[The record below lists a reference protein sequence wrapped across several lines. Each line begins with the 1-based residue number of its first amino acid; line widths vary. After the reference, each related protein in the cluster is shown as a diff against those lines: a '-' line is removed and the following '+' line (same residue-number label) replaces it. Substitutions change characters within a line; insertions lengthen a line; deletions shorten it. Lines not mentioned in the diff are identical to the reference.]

1 MHVKNDVTFMP
12 TDPSDPSSP
21 KPSTNLYQMTSDAPK
36 SGGGGGIFFVI
47 LLLLLC
53 GGGAAYYFL
62 VYKPAAAAGATIVP
76 PPTAAAGTPKPVA
89 STTPRADT
97 SGNPTYNNAQRT
109 QYIKQADNAFLA
121 LRDAKTGPYTAAF
134 NAMLNAGGFSA
145 VGLTSKEA
153 IAARRD
159 LVAKCQAANDD
170 YEAFTKTQD
179 ATFKAELQKTPLI
192 PNDVDYVLSD
202 FSYKAQ
208 TNDNLKLRA
217 LQRDSLKTG
226 DDMLAYLDK
235 SYGNWSVNEKQHLT
249 FKKPGDAAPF
259 SALAKTYSEQVAAIS
274 KLQNDIKATA
284 DPNSVAT
291 TTPAASP
298 AASGA
303 PVSPAVA
310 SPAASPVASAT
321 P

>member
-1 MHVKNDVTFMP
+1 MP
-12 TDPSDPSSP
+12 TDPSEPSSP

-36 SGGGGGIFFVI
+36 GGGGGGIFFVI

-53 GGGAAYYFL
+53 GGGAAYYLL
-62 VYKPAAAAGATIVP
+62 VYKPAAAAGALIP

-89 STTPRADT
+89 SSTPKTDT
-97 SGNPTYNNAQRT
+97 SGNPTYNTAQRT
-109 QYIKQADNAFLA
+109 QYIKQADEAFLA
-121 LRDAKTGPYTAAF
+121 LRDAKTGPYAAAF
-134 NAMLNAGGFSA
+134 DTMLKAGGFSA

-170 YEAFTKTQD
+170 YEAFTRTQD

-208 TNDNLKLRA
+208 TSDNLKLRA

-235 SYGNWSVNEKQHLT
+235 SYGSWSVNEKQHLT

-259 SALAKTYSEQVAAIS
+259 SALAKTYSEQVAAIN

-284 DPNSVAT
+284 DPNSAA

-303 PVSPAVA
+303 PVSPA
-310 SPAASPVASAT
+310 ASPVASAT